1 MDTNFS
7 QQGYFDLIKELNKAA
22 ENYYYAAKSI
32 MTDALYD
39 EKYLQLQSIEK
50 EHPDWVTKESPT
62 QRVGA
67 PIKVAKTFK
76 TGKHSH
82 PMLSLKTETDYTSEG
97 AIAFDKRVKEELGVD
112 KVEYVAEPKFDGLG
126 IDLKYENGSLVQAL
140 TRGDG
145 VVGENVTEAV
155 MLIPDIPNQLIS
167 VIGTNQVP
175 KLLIVRGEIYLRKDN
190 FKAINAEQLT
200 KGEKLYA
207 NPRNTAAGMLRVLYP
222 DFIRMRKLNFF
233 AYTMVQVTNVQIN
246 THRQALSYLEELSF
260 PVCEY
265 TEVHY
270 TPQALADYHDRV
282 ATFRDK
288 LPYEIDGVVYKVN
301 NFSLQERLC
310 IVGREPKWAV
320 AHKYPAQER
329 ETTVLGIDIQVGR
342 TGKLTPV
349 ARLKPVLVGGVTVTN
364 VTLHNEGEARRKD
377 VRVGDTVIVR
387 RAGDVIPEIVGVLE
401 VEPERNRSPIFTMV
415 KQCPICGSDVAKE
428 DDEADYRCTG
438 GLVCPAQRKAAII
451 HFTQRTA
458 VEVKGLG
465 ESLIDQMVE
474 TGLVKTIADLYTL
487 TVDDIMKLDRMA
499 FKSAMNIIYAIE
511 ASKQTT
517 LRKFLFGL
525 GIRNAGEG
533 TAKRL
538 VEHYKTLDN
547 ITNASE
553 EDMLRIKDIGPIV
566 AKNIYNFFHKDH
578 NCKVI
583 EKLREYGIKWD
594 ENLGDEATTNL
605 PLNGLNIVL
614 TGSFYSTDRKT
625 AKEHLESLGAHV
637 ASSVSKN
644 TNVVVAGPGAGTKLT
659 DANKLGINVVDE
671 QTLIATLK
679 SPELWSTLLLKY

>member
-190 FKAINAEQLT
+190 FEAINSEQLA

-222 DFIRMRKLNFF
+222 DFTMMRKLNFF

-301 NFSLQERLC
+301 NLNLQERLG

-465 ESLIDQMVE
+465 ESLIDQMVD

-566 AKNIYNFFHKDH
+566 AKNVYNFFHKDH

-594 ENLGDEATTNL
+594 ENLGDEAAINL

-679 SPELWSTLLLKY
+679 SPESWSALLLKY

>member
-190 FKAINAEQLT
+190 FEAINSEQLA

-222 DFIRMRKLNFF
+222 DFTMMRKLNFF

-301 NFSLQERLC
+301 NLNLQERLG

-415 KQCPICGSDVAKE
+415 KQCPICGSDVTKE

-465 ESLIDQMVE
+465 ESLIDQMVD

-566 AKNIYNFFHKDH
+566 AKNVYNFFHKDH

-594 ENLGDEATTNL
+594 ENLGDEAAINL